1 MFKNNMKFNR
11 AARWINSKIKQ
22 QTAALHSWYSY
33 GVIIVGH
40 YYGGIIE
47 GLYCCGNPLLEVT

>member
-1 MFKNNMKFNR
+1 MKFNR
-11 AARWINSKIKQ
+11 AACWINSKIKQ